1 MTTRV
6 LCSTPG
12 CYHEAGY
19 NSDTCFTCSRP
30 LPHLHCGSRVM
41 IMPSGTLGIVT
52 EHAEVTRTVVVVVET
67 GDLVALDRSQVVEI
81 DEGGDL

>member
-1 MTTRV
+1 
-6 LCSTPG
+6 
-12 CYHEAGY
+12 
-19 NSDTCFTCSRP
+19 
-30 LPHLHCGSRVM
+30 M